1 MLMKVLALSF
11 FFLALQQPAPPALLL
26 PALKSEPGLRLLA
39 PATDLRE
46 YTQDQLHKF
55 GYWPPWLELD
65 LDRDKRM
72 DVVAVVVKSTS
83 SGREFGL
90 AAVHA
95 TAPNEIHWVVPLDP
109 EPINGVTRGHAPDTV
124 VPLFC
129 VECDANTWLR
139 WSGEEYETEL
149 HAVGEKIDIGTEA
162 ERDLPLH
169 SAPNPGSKPAATV
182 SHCATVVVR
191 KVGGTADG
199 RWYFV
204 ETADGERGWIPERV
218 VSADVCVG

>member
-1 MLMKVLALSF
+1 
-11 FFLALQQPAPPALLL
+11 
-26 PALKSEPGLRLLA
+26 
-39 PATDLRE
+39 
-46 YTQDQLHKF
+46 
-55 GYWPPWLELD
+55 
-65 LDRDKRM
+65 
-72 DVVAVVVKSTS
+72 
-83 SGREFGL
+83 
-90 AAVHA
+90 
-95 TAPNEIHWVVPLDP
+95 
-109 EPINGVTRGHAPDTV
+109 